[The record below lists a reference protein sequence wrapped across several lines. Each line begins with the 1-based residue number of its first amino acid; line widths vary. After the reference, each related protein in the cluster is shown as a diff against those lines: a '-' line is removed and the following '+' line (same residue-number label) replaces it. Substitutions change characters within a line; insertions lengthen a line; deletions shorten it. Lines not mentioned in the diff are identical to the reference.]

1 LAGPEQRTRHD
12 AQAAFAAARARAGT
26 TPPVDDRLR
35 ESAVALVRD
44 IRAGKLDPVELVEAS
59 MARIDELDPAINA
72 ICTVASDARAQAER
86 VRDALQHGRRVGP
99 LAGLPV
105 GIKDITST
113 AGLRTTHGSRLFAD
127 HVPDTDARVVARLRA
142 AGAVILAKTNTPEMA
157 MGAVTNN
164 ALFGPTRNPWNVSY
178 TPGGSTGGGAAALA
192 TGMIALAQ
200 GTDLGGSL
208 RVPAA
213 YSGVVGLRPSPGLVP
228 IGPAPHPWDD
238 LQVTGPMARTVA
250 DVALMLQALAG
261 PSPAEP
267 MGRSAAGRDFVA
279 AAERPLAPGLH
290 VGFCPD
296 LTGRGIEPELVA
308 LARQAVARLADRGAI
323 VEEIDLDLSSGHET
337 FVTLRGLWVL
347 AHFGHL
353 LDDIDQMG
361 ENLANNL
368 RLGLELGPMQIARA
382 MQERGRIFDKVR
394 AVLEDVDV
402 LITPTVA
409 VPPFRIEDGP
419 PRAISGHPMV
429 TYIDWIAP
437 TYLLSLTS
445 LPVLAVPCGRDG
457 RGMPAGVQILGP
469 VDAEE
474 SILTVGAALEACVPP
489 AFPELAPLRA
499 AAQAAASPT
508 SPPPPATSPGSRRG
522 A

>member
-1 LAGPEQRTRHD
+1 MSAPDHRTP
-12 AQAAFAAARARAGT
+12 QTAARPARAGT

-35 ESAVALVRD
+35 ASAVSLARE
-44 IRAGKLDPVELVEAS
+44 IRAGTLDPVELVEAS
-59 MARIDELDPAINA
+59 LARIDELDPAINA
-72 ICTVASDARAQAER
+72 ICTVAGDARAQAER
-86 VRDALQHGRRVGP
+86 VREALAQGKRVGP

-105 GIKDITST
+105 GIKDVTAT
-113 AGLRTTHGSRLFAD
+113 AGLRTTHGSRLLAD
-127 HVPDTDARVVARLRA
+127 HVPAVDARVVARLRA

-157 MGAVTNN
+157 MGAVTSNP
-164 ALFGPTRNPWNVSY
+164 LFGPTRNPWDPAY

-192 TGMIALAQ
+192 CGMIALAQ

-208 RVPAA
+208 RIPAA
-213 YSGVVGLRPSPGLVP
+213 YCGVAGMRPSPGLVP
-228 IGPAPHPWDD
+228 TGPGPHPWDD

-290 VGFCPD
+290 VGFCAD
-296 LTGRGIEPELVA
+296 LTGRGVEPELVA
-308 LARQAVARLADRGAI
+308 LGRQAVARLADRGAI
-323 VEEIDLDLSSGHET
+323 VEEIDLDLSSGHEA
-337 FVTLRGLWVL
+337 FVTLRGLWAL

-353 LDDIDQMG
+353 LDRIDQMG
-361 ENLANNL
+361 ENLAGNL
-368 RLGLELGPMQIARA
+368 RLGLELLPLDVARA

-409 VPPFRIEDGP
+409 VPPFRVEDGP

-474 SILTVGAALEACVPP
+474 SVLTVGAALEACIPP
-489 AFPELAPLRA
+489 AFPELAPLREA
-499 AAQAAASPT
+499 ART
-508 SPPPPATSPGSRRG
+508 ATSPTAPPAATPSPTGARRG
-522 A
+522 T

>member
-1 LAGPEQRTRHD
+1 MSGSDHRTPHPSAHRP
-12 AQAAFAAARARAGT
+12 RSTSRAGT
-26 TPPVDDRLR
+26 VPPIDDRLR
-35 ESAVALVRD
+35 ASAVSLARD
-44 IRAGKLDPVELVEAS
+44 IRAGTLDPVDLVEQS
-59 MARIDELDPAINA
+59 LARIDEVDPAINA
-72 ICTVASDARAQAER
+72 ICTVAGDARAQAER
-86 VRDALQHGRRVGP
+86 VRDALAQGKRVGP

-105 GIKDITST
+105 GIKDVTAT

-127 HVPDTDARVVARLRA
+127 HVPAVDARVVARLRA

-157 MGAVTNN
+157 MGAVTYNS
-164 ALFGPTRNPWNVSY
+164 LFGATRNPWDILR

-208 RVPAA
+208 RIPAA
-213 YSGVVGLRPSPGLVP
+213 YCGVVGLRPSPGLVP
-228 IGPAPHPWDD
+228 TGPGPHPWDD

-279 AAERPLAPGLH
+279 AARRPLAPGLH
-290 VGFCPD
+290 VGFCAD
-296 LTGRGIEPELVA
+296 LTGRGVEPELVA
-308 LARQAVARLADRGAI
+308 LARQAVASLADRGAI
-323 VEEIDLDLSSGHET
+323 VEEIELDLSPGHEA
-337 FVTLRGLWVL
+337 FVALRGLWAL
-347 AHFGHL
+347 AQFGAL
-353 LDDIDQMG
+353 LDEIDHLG
-361 ENLANNL
+361 DNLAGNL
-368 RLGLELGPMQIARA
+368 RQGLALAPMQIAAA
-382 MQERGRIFDKVR
+382 MQERGRIFDRVR

-419 PRAISGHPMV
+419 PREICGHAMA

-445 LPVLAVPCGRDG
+445 LPVLAVPCGHDG

-489 AFPELAPLRA
+489 ALPELAPLRA
-499 AAQAAASPT
+499 AAQDAVRPT
-508 SPPPPATSPGSRRG
+508 SPPPGATPGPRR
-522 A
+522 

>member
-12 AQAAFAAARARAGT
+12 STSAPGAPGAGRPRAGT

-35 ESAVALVRD
+35 ASATSLVRD

-59 MARIDELDPAINA
+59 LARIAELDPAINA

-86 VRDALQHGRRVGP
+86 VRDAIASGRRVGP

-105 GIKDITST
+105 GIKDITPT

-127 HVPDTDARVVARLRA
+127 HVPAVDARVVSRLRA

-164 ALFGPTRNPWNVSY
+164 ALFGPTRNPWDVTR

-192 TGMIALAQ
+192 SGMIALAQ

-213 YSGVVGLRPSPGLVP
+213 YCRVVGLRPSPGLVP
-228 IGPAPHPWDD
+228 TGPGPHPWDD

-250 DVALMLQALAG
+250 DVALMLQAIAG

-267 MGRSAAGRDFVA
+267 VGRVAAGRDFVA

-290 VGFCPD
+290 VGFCAD

-323 VEEIDLDLSSGHET
+323 VEEIDLDLSSGHDA
-337 FVTLRGLWVL
+337 FVALRGLWVL
-347 AHFGHL
+347 AHFGEL
-353 LDDIDQMG
+353 LDHIDQMG
-361 ENLANNL
+361 ENLAGNL
-368 RLGLELGPMQIARA
+368 RLGLELGPMQIAAA
-382 MQERGRIFDKVR
+382 MRERGRIFDRVR

-419 PRAISGHPMV
+419 PRTIGGEPM
-429 TYIDWIAP
+429 TSYIDWIAP

-445 LPVLAVPCGRDG
+445 LPVLAVPCGHDG

-489 AFPELAPLRA
+489 AFPELGPLRA
-499 AAQAAASPT
+499 AAKDASRPT
-508 SPPPPATSPGSRRG
+508 IPPPGTRRG